1 MQSGTN
7 YSKNDT
13 ILKSNS
19 YLSLINPINNLN
31 QMSTDRNDYLLDIN
45 KILGPEMSK
54 KLPRFA
60 INFLKKRI
68 HQDQINYLIQTTEHY
83 HGVGFFKAALDY
95 VGITYRIRG
104 IENIDPEK
112 RYLFVGN
119 HPLGGPEALIIGS
132 VFSEIFG
139 DGFKVPVNHI
149 LANLKPLSEFFVPVR
164 VYSSKQSRELGN
176 QIAEMFQSDSQV
188 LVFPAGL
195 CARKIKGKVTEMPW
209 KKMFVTQAKRYE
221 RDVVPM
227 HISGFNSK
235 KFFFLSRLSMLLKL
249 KFNLGMLL
257 LVDELFNKKGQE
269 FVITI
274 GKPVPYTTFDKSKT
288 DMQWAAEMQNQV
300 KKLSEGNG
308 CLPNM

>member
-1 MQSGTN
+1 MTE
-7 YSKNDT
+7 DRT
-13 ILKSNS
+13 DL
-19 YLSLINPINNLN
+19 LI
-31 QMSTDRNDYLLDIN
+31 DIH
-45 KILGPEMSK
+45 KILGPELSR
-54 KLPRFA
+54 KLPEFV
-60 INFLKKRI
+60 INFFKRRI
-68 HQDQINYLIQTTEHY
+68 HQDQLNECILTAEHIN
-83 HGVGFFKAALDY
+83 GAGFCEDALKY
-95 VGITYRIRG
+95 VGISYKIRG
-104 IENIDPEK
+104 EENLDPSK
-112 RYLFVGN
+112 KYLFVCN
-119 HPLGGPEALIIGS
+119 HPLGGQEALIIGS
-132 VFSEIFG
+132 VFKRIYGEC
-139 DGFKVPVNHI
+139 FKVPVNHF
-149 LANLKPLSEFFVPVR
+149 LAHLKPLRDCFVPVK

-176 QIAEMFQSDSQV
+176 QISDMFKSDSQV

-288 DMQWAAEMQNQV
+288 DMQWAAEMQNRV
-300 KKLSEGNG
+300 KELSEGNG